1 MATAEQVQ
9 EALRP
14 LQAQGHVLPRWRQ
27 PSKKGRAL
35 IQTPVTT
42 LSKGSRKGKGKRDK
56 DQNHMS
62 NVKCW
67 NYGRSDHYW
76 RDCRAVRWSGDTGGR
91 AGDARS
97 RPLREKPCRV
107 FQEEHGQEAKERGRP
122 MGVPAPEV
130 DVEGSA
136 RRSRGRAKREKIGQ
150 RQCRVLLLERRAS
163 GSERRF
169 E

>member
-1 MATAEQVQ
+1 MQ
-9 EALRP
+9 EALQP
-14 LQAQGHVLPRWRQ
+14 LQAQGARVAALETQLRIEQTRALTAEQ
-27 PSKKGRAL
+27 ERRAL

-67 NYGRSDHYW
+67 NYGRSGHYW

-122 MGVPAPEV
+122 MGVSAPEV
-130 DVEGSA
+130 DVEAQPGAAEAENWPETVPSTTA
-136 RRSRGRAKREKIGQ
+136 
-150 RQCRVLLLERRAS
+150 
-163 GSERRF
+163 
-169 E
+169 

>member
-1 MATAEQVQ
+1 
-9 EALRP
+9 
-14 LQAQGHVLPRWRQ
+14 
-27 PSKKGRAL
+27 
-35 IQTPVTT
+35 
-42 LSKGSRKGKGKRDK
+42 
-56 DQNHMS
+56 MS

-130 DVEGSA
+130 DVEAQPGA
-136 RRSRGRAKREKIGQ
+136 AEA
-150 RQCRVLLLERRAS
+150 ERR
-163 GSERRF
+163 ERRLARDSA
-169 E
+169 ECYCLRDEQVEANDALNDEVGALLTEECWSKIRTGPIH